1 MSFITLSLK
10 RRGKASFSPE
20 EAKLRKEA
28 KEDPFAS
35 VSILAREPIDFDL
48 ITQMTH
54 MSGVATAGLSRDK
67 LFEGTAELDYSTSK
81 YFRRV
86 HRVAKR
92 LNYDYSRACEVV
104 AEQVKRD
111 NIQNLLLHFA
121 TALSSGESEADFLE
135 RETAVQLELYG
146 KKYERDMESL
156 QKWTDAYVALMVST
170 TLIVVIT
177 LVSMMIYPFG
187 LSAIFGLAFIVMV
200 ATVAGA
206 WIIWAVSPHEVK
218 THRLSRRS
226 AEQTQMEAL
235 GVILITAAG
244 AATAL
249 IWMLLGLGI
258 AMIAGSMI
266 VAPLGYLAWRDDQK
280 IDKRDRDLSVFL
292 RGLGGVMGASSTTV
306 AEGLSRMNRKA
317 LGAMEG
323 HVHRLYIR
331 LSNDI
336 QPEMTWLRLCGE
348 TGSELVTRAVRIFW
362 DGIRVGGEPG
372 AVGKLASEFAQ
383 KVSLLRQTR
392 SLVANTFMFVVV
404 PMHAALL
411 AILLFVTEVMRIF
424 GHQLQSVQD
433 ENLNSDIV
441 QQAGVSGFITF
452 ANPDFGLITLFVTVA
467 IILLTVANSFAPH
480 AASGGHKFKFFAYLS
495 VMMLMS
501 GVAMLVIPGIVQGL
515 FSKVSA
521 GPPGTQ

>member
-10 RRGKASFSPE
+10 RLGKASSSPE
-20 EAKLRKEA
+20 EPRLRKEA
-28 KEDPFAS
+28 KEDPFAD
-35 VSILAREPIDFDL
+35 VSLFVREPVDFDL

-86 HRVAKR
+86 HRVAQR
-92 LNYDYSRACEVV
+92 LNYDYSTACEAV

-111 NIQNLLLHFA
+111 SIQNLLLHFS

-135 RETAVQLELYG
+135 RETGVQLELYG

-156 QKWTDAYVALMVST
+156 KKWTDAYIALMVST

-187 LSAIFGLAFIVMV
+187 LSAIFGLSFIVMIS
-200 ATVAGA
+200 TVAGA
-206 WIIWAVSPHEVK
+206 WVIFAVSPHEVK
-218 THRLSRRS
+218 THHLARRS

-235 GVILITAAG
+235 GVILVTAAG
-244 AATAL
+244 GAMALVWMLMGMALAL
-249 IWMLLGLGI
+249 IV
-258 AMIAGSMI
+258 GSVI
-266 VAPLGYLAWRDDQK
+266 IAPLGFLAWRDDQK

-323 HVHRLYIR
+323 HVHRLYVR

-336 QPEMTWLRLCGE
+336 NPEMSWLRLCGE
-348 TGSELVTRAVRIFW
+348 SGSELVTRAVRIFW

-372 AVGKLASEFAQ
+372 VVGKLASEFAQ

-392 SLVANTFMFVVV
+392 SMVANTFMFVAV

-424 GHQLQSVQD
+424 GHQLANVQD
-433 ENLNSDIV
+433 ENLHSDIV

-452 ANPDFGLITLFVTVA
+452 ANPNFGLITVFVAVA
-467 IILLTVANSFAPH
+467 IVLLTVANSFAPY
-480 AASGGHKFKFFAYLS
+480 AASGGHKFKFFAFAA

-501 GVAMLVIPGIVQGL
+501 GVAMLVIPPIVQGL
-515 FSKVSA
+515 FAKVSA
-521 GPPGTQ
+521 GPPGVQ

>member
-10 RRGKASFSPE
+10 RLGKGSSSPE
-20 EAKLRKEA
+20 EARLRKEA

-35 VSILAREPIDFDL
+35 VSAFSREPIDFDL

-54 MSGVATAGLSRDK
+54 MSGVATAGLTRDK

-86 HRVAKR
+86 HRVARR

-111 NIQNLLLHFA
+111 SIQNLLLHFA

-135 RETAVQLELYG
+135 RETGVQLELYG

-156 QKWTDAYVALMVST
+156 KKWTDAYVALMVST

-187 LSAIFGLAFIVMV
+187 LSAIFGLSFIVMV
-200 ATVAGA
+200 STVAGA

-226 AEQTQMEAL
+226 AEQTQMEVL
-235 GVILITAAG
+235 GPVLITAAG
-244 AATAL
+244 GAMAL
-249 IWMLLGLGI
+249 IWMLMGMALALI
-258 AMIAGSMI
+258 VGSVI
-266 VAPLGYLAWRDDQK
+266 IAPLGFLAWRDDSK

-292 RGLGGVMGASSTTV
+292 RGLGSVMSASGTTV
-306 AEGLSRMNRKA
+306 AEGLNRMNRKA

-323 HVHRLYIR
+323 HVHRLFIR

-336 QPEMTWLRLCGE
+336 NPEITWIRLCGE
-348 TGSELVTRAVRIFW
+348 TGSELVTRSIRIFW

-372 AVGKLASEFAQ
+372 VVGKLASEFAQ

-424 GHQLQSVQD
+424 GHQLASVQD

-441 QQAGVSGFITF
+441 KEAGVSSFISF
-452 ANPDFGLITLFVTVA
+452 ANPDFGLISVFVGVA
-467 IILLTVANSFAPH
+467 IALLTVANSVAPY
-480 AASGGHKFKFFAYLS
+480 AASGGHKFKFFAFAA

-501 GVAMLVIPGIVQGL
+501 GIAMLIVPPIVQGL
-515 FSKVSA
+515 FAQVSA
-521 GPPGTQ
+521 GPPGAQ